1 MAGTDDS
8 LVDRARHTGQEPMTT
23 GALIFAINNGATDY
37 AALARWNAKNI
48 ERHLGIP
55 THIVTD
61 SETPNKNTR
70 HFTDLGHVAWH
81 NTSRVDAYDLTP
93 WDCTLVLDADY
104 VVATDQ
110 LAPLLESDQDFLAH
124 RSAYDVT
131 GCNDFV
137 GLNSFG
143 EHGMPMW
150 WATVMM
156 FRRSNHARL
165 IFEAMRMVRDNWSHY
180 RQLYKIRQATYR
192 NDHALSIALLI
203 CDGHSIDHAAIPWSL
218 ASVMPEARLARTAP
232 DHYRA
237 DFVNSENQL
246 RWITVTQD
254 FHAMGK
260 TQLEAIV
267 ASST

>member
-1 MAGTDDS
+1 
-8 LVDRARHTGQEPMTT
+8 MTT

-37 AALARWNAKNI
+37 DVMARWSARNI

-55 THIVTD
+55 THIITDRNTD
-61 SETPNKNTR
+61 STNRR
-70 HFTDLGHVAWH
+70 HFADLGHVTWH
-81 NTSRVDAYDLTP
+81 NASRVDAYDLTP
-93 WDCTLVLDADY
+93 WDRTLVLDADY

-110 LAPLLESDQDFLAH
+110 LAALLEADQDFLAH
-124 RSAYDVT
+124 RSAYDAT

-143 EHGMPMW
+143 EHRMPMW

-156 FRRSNHARL
+156 FRRSCHARL
-165 IFEAMRMVRDNWSHY
+165 IFDAMRMVRNNWSHY
-180 RQLYKIRQATYR
+180 RRLYKIRQATYR

-203 CDGHSIDHAAIPWSL
+203 CDGHSLDHAAIPWSL
-218 ASVMPEARLARTAP
+218 STVLPEAKLACTAP
-232 DHYRA
+232 DQYRV
-237 DFVNSENQL
+237 DFVSPENQP
-246 RWITVTQD
+246 RWITITQD

-267 ASST
+267 ASTT